1 MVLPRHEGGTPARPF
16 HGMPARTALM
26 IDHQAA
32 IIYTMVLVSAADT
45 DMTDSE
51 LQIIGDTVNHL
62 PVFRGYDRKRLTKD
76 LKECAVL
83 LGKEDGL
90 EEALKEIKAAL
101 PAKLRETAYVIA
113 CDIAAADGEASQE
126 ELRLLELLRHRLGID
141 HLVAAA
147 IERAAR
153 ARFATA

>member
-1 MVLPRHEGGTPARPF
+1 
-16 HGMPARTALM
+16 M
-26 IDHQAA
+26 IDHHAA

-62 PVFRGYDRKRLTKD
+62 PLFRDYDRKRLTKD
-76 LKECAVL
+76 LRECAQML
-83 LGKEDGL
+83 SKEDGL
-90 EEALKEIKAAL
+90 EAALKGIKAAL
-101 PAKLRETAYVIA
+101 SPKLRETAYAIA
-113 CDIAAADGEASQE
+113 CDVAAADGETSQE

-141 HLVAAA
+141 RLIGAA

-153 ARFATA
+153 ARFTTT